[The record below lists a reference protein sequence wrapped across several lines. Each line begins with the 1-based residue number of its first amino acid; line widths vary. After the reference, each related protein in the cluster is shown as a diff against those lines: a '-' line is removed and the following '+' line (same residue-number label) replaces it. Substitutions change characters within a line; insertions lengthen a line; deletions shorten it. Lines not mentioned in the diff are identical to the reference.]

1 MLTVEWVQFSRDGRR
16 ILGDIDLKIG
26 AGELV
31 ALVGPNGAGK
41 TTLLQLLSGE
51 LKPQRGR
58 VALDGRSLQ
67 TILPL
72 ELARRRAVLPQS
84 SHVVF
89 GITVAELVA
98 IGRSAVSGS
107 QGDDPVCAQVI
118 AMMGLSEFASRDVRR
133 LSGGEIQRVQFAR
146 VVAQVWPAPGDTA
159 SRFLLLDEPVSNLDP
174 AFQESVLG
182 WARRLADR
190 GFGLAVTLHDLNH
203 AARLADR
210 VVLLDRGRIAQSGP
224 PEAVLNAEA
233 VERVYGLPMVSVP
246 HPRTGIPVLLPAH
259 RDGAAPGQPRTE

>member
-1 MLTVEWVQFSRDGRR
+1 MLTVEQVQFSREGRR
-16 ILGDIDLKIG
+16 ILSDIDLTIG
-26 AGELV
+26 ARELI

-51 LKPQRGR
+51 LKPDRGK
-58 VALDGRSLQ
+58 VALDGR
-67 TILPL
+67 PL
-72 ELARRRAVLPQS
+72 HEIPPVELARRRAVLPQS

-98 IGRSAVSGS
+98 IGRSAVTAS
-107 QGDDPVCAQVI
+107 QGEDPVCAQVI
-118 AMMGLSEFASRDVRR
+118 EMMGLTAFAARDVRR
-133 LSGGEIQRVQFAR
+133 LSGGEMQRVQFTR
-146 VVAQVWPAPGDTA
+146 VVAQVWASPGDST

-182 WARRLADR
+182 WARLLADR

-210 VVLLDRGRIAQSGP
+210 VVLLDQGRVAASGP
-224 PEAVLNAEA
+224 PRAVLTAEV

-246 HPRTGIPVLLPAH
+246 HPQTGIPVLLPAH
-259 RDGAAPGQPRTE
+259 RDNTGQPRT

>member
-1 MLTVEWVQFSRDGRR
+1 MLTVERVQFSRDGRR
-16 ILGDIDLKIG
+16 ILSDIDLTIG

-31 ALVGPNGAGK
+31 ALIGPNGAGK

-58 VALDGRSLQ
+58 VALDGRPLQ
-67 TILPL
+67 GTSSV

-84 SHVVF
+84 SHIVF

-107 QGDDPVCAQVI
+107 AGDDPACTQVI
-118 AMMGLSEFASRDVRR
+118 AMMGLSEFADRDVRR
-133 LSGGEIQRVQFAR
+133 LSGGEMQRVQFAR
-146 VVAQVWPAPGDTA
+146 VVAQIWPEPGDTV

-174 AFQESVLG
+174 AYQESVLG
-182 WARRLADR
+182 WARKLADR

-203 AARLADR
+203 ATRLADR

-224 PEAVLNAEA
+224 PQTVLTAEA
-233 VERVYGLPMVSVP
+233 VERVYGLPMVSVL
-246 HPRTGIPVLLPAH
+246 HPQTGIPVLLPAH
-259 RDGAAPGQPRTE
+259 RGEATPGQPRT